1 MRTLILFVLVFTGLS
16 AVQAQDKEPEFASF
30 QLSDSVY
37 MLTGR
42 GGNLGISSG
51 SDGLYIVDDQVKQV
65 SEPLLAAIRKIS
77 NKPIR
82 FVINTHYHGDHTG
95 GNEAIGNT
103 GAVIVAQDN
112 VYKRMS
118 TDQVSIFM
126 NNTTPAYPKSALPVL
141 TFNDKMSLHLNGET
155 ATAYHIAHG
164 HTDGDSI
171 IHFEGSNVIH
181 MGDMYFNGL
190 YPYIDLD
197 AGGSIGGMIEAAELA
212 LSLANDNTRIIP
224 GHGPLAM
231 TEDLQGYRDYLVQ
244 ATSNVKDLI
253 DEGMNLQQTIAAKPT
268 AEWDDTLGKIW
279 ITPAQFVTF
288 IYNSLE
294 GIHRYT
300 PPPAAAETEGA
311 DQDQADEEADEEVAA
326 EAETEAAE

>member
-1 MRTLILFVLVFTGLS
+1 MRSLIIVTLALASVS
-16 AVQAQDKEPEFASF
+16 AANAQEKEVEFASF

-37 MLTGR
+37 MLTGS
-42 GGNLGISSG
+42 GGNVGISTG
-51 SDGLYIVDDQVKQV
+51 KNGLYIVDDQVKEV
-65 SEPLLAAIRKIS
+65 TGPLLDAIRKIS

-82 FVINTHYHGDHTG
+82 FVINTHYHADHTG
-95 GNEAIGNT
+95 GNEVIGKA

-118 TDQVSIFM
+118 SEQASVFM
-126 NNTTPAYPKSALPVL
+126 NNTTPAYPDSALPVM

-155 ATAYHIAHG
+155 ATAYHVAHG

-171 IHFEGSNVIH
+171 IRFEGSNVIH
-181 MGDMYFNGL
+181 MGDMYFNGM

-197 AGGSIGGMIEAAELA
+197 AGGSVGGMIDAADLA
-212 LSLANDNTRIIP
+212 LSLADNKTRIIP

-231 TEDLQGYRDYLVQ
+231 PEDLRSYRDYLVA
-244 ATSNVKDLI
+244 ATGNVKDLI
-253 DEGMNLQQTIAAKPT
+253 DEGKNLQQVIAAKPT
-268 AEWDDTLGKIW
+268 AEWDETLGAVW

-294 GIHRYT
+294 GIHHYT
-300 PPPAAAETEGA
+300 PPPAAPALESA
-311 DQDQADEEADEEVAA
+311 DDDSSS
-326 EAETEAAE
+326 